1 MNNNTLALSQLSFI
15 PHSCLT
21 YCTKI
26 TFIWLMLA
34 WKTLN
39 LFWEIKHIMYPT
51 SRHDLICSI
60 WIFGRFSRWETDFHM
75 KQISNTKNNFFQ
87 LYWHATRT
95 KYIQCF
101 QCHANWL
108 IDFKQFLEHNAKMKY
123 VTHKKFMT
131 ENIYVK
137 WCGKR
142 SQKKIEDSQFKLQC
156 SVEKLCDHGALLL
169 SKTMYPIIIY
179 VWMWVWVWT
188 WFRLYA
194 WKSLQF

>member
-39 LFWEIKHIMYPT
+39 LFWELKHIMHPT

-60 WIFGRFSRWETDFHM
+60 LIFGRFSCWETDFHM

-123 VTHKKFMT
+123 VTLWRIRSSWRITFMW
-131 ENIYVK
+131 NGAVNVPR
-137 WCGKR
+137 KR
-142 SQKKIEDSQFKLQC
+142 LRTHNSNYSVVLKNDATTVHYCFQRQC
-156 SVEKLCDHGALLL
+156 IL
-169 SKTMYPIIIY
+169 
-179 VWMWVWVWT
+179 
-188 WFRLYA
+188 
-194 WKSLQF
+194 